1 MRVVRE
7 VLTKLRKSPI
17 DQTQFSRRMV
27 NHDVVGLDIPV
38 HDALRVAEVECL
50 AAEREQ
56 RQSSQPQYLS
66 RRPQEGTHLEKLEH
80 VVPHVKV
87 TQARVEYLEVEVVDV

>member
-1 MRVVRE
+1 MRE
-7 VLTKLRKSPI
+7 GLTELRKSPI

-27 NHDVVGLDIPV
+27 NHDVVGLDVPV

-56 RQSSQPQYLS
+56 RQSSQPLHLS

-87 TQARVEYLEVEVVDV
+87 TQTRVEYLKVEVVDV